1 MTELASRRDTTL
13 DRGIRPLGRPELR
26 DPQSAGERGCMSA
39 NRVQTSVPA
48 EVTYL
53 ESVRDHHQEHQDE
66 TANELLDA
74 HLATERSANK
84 ALLAALVE
92 LDSRLAAE
100 RGTGEAMTTAMG
112 ELERRLGAERETVAR
127 WEAWA
132 DEAERLLAQNERD
145 QRAGGS
151 WLRRLRGR

>member
-1 MTELASRRDTTL
+1 
-13 DRGIRPLGRPELR
+13 
-26 DPQSAGERGCMSA
+26 MSA
-39 NRVQTSVPA
+39 DRVQTSVPA

-53 ESVRDHHQEHQDE
+53 ESVRDHHQEHQE
-66 TANELLDA
+66 EAANERLDA
-74 HLATERSANK
+74 QLATERSVNK
-84 ALLAALVE
+84 ALLASLIE
-92 LDSRLAAE
+92 LDSRLATE
-100 RGTGEAMTTAMG
+100 RSTGEAIVTAMG

>member
-1 MTELASRRDTTL
+1 
-13 DRGIRPLGRPELR
+13 
-26 DPQSAGERGCMSA
+26 MSA
-39 NRVQTSVPA
+39 DRVQTSVPA

-53 ESVRDHHQEHQDE
+53 ESVRDHHQEHQE
-66 TANELLDA
+66 EAANERLDA
-74 HLATERSANK
+74 QLATERS
-84 ALLAALVE
+84 
-92 LDSRLAAE
+92 
-100 RGTGEAMTTAMG
+100 TGEAIVTAMG